1 MINSY
6 SSLIEQ
12 VLTDDGTWETPADA
26 LDILVKRGYQ
36 ALRKYKEIDNVVA
49 QARKNKL
56 AVDGR

>member
-1 MINSY
+1 MTA
-6 SSLIEQ
+6 L
-12 VLTDDGTWETPADA
+12 GETPADA

-36 ALRKYKEIDNVVA
+36 ALCKYKEIDNVVA